1 VIVQKG
7 KGKFGVEGK
16 GPRPMR
22 GFKAKKKVSFFKPK
36 AGLGLG
42 VDQGRGPEYS
52 GSNKGSPS
60 HLGKSQFFASV
71 KIGFTGQGASEGGT
85 NAGEVSGRWDI
96 SGSYA
101 EGAN

>member
-1 VIVQKG
+1 LRAKDQ
-7 KGKFGVEGK
+7 
-16 GPRPMR
+16 GPCEVSRPR
-22 GFKAKKKVSFFKPK
+22 KKVSFFKPK

-52 GSNKGSPS
+52 GSNGGSPS

-85 NAGEVSGRWDI
+85 NAGDVFGRWDI